1 MMKAEIGVEILK
13 KIVENIDEGIHFIDK
28 NGITR
33 LYNHKMAEIEN
44 ISRESIIGKRFSPNI
59 FKSLSEMD
67 STLLRVLKE
76 NVAIKDNIQKYLNK
90 SGKEIITI
98 NSTIPIEING
108 EIIGALEIA
117 KDMTSIKS
125 LSDEVIKLQKINENF
140 DKDTV
145 FNENKQ
151 TNKKSY
157 EFKDII
163 GESSQI
169 KKAIYMAKKASE
181 NDAAV
186 LIYGETGT
194 GKELL
199 SQSIHYNSGRKN
211 GPFLAINCAAL
222 PETLFEAILFGTT
235 KGSFTGAI
243 DKAGL
248 FEQANGGTLL
258 LDEINSIS
266 PQMQAKL
273 LRALQEKVIR
283 RIGGTKD
290 ISVDVRVISTTNE
303 NPKDIIKSGKMRLDL
318 YYRLNVI
325 FLEIPP
331 LRERTEDV
339 LLLTNK
345 FIENYNMKLDKNIKG
360 ISEDV
365 KKIFTKYLWPGN
377 IRELDNVIYSSMI
390 MADENILNKNS
401 LNMYWDDELLKK
413 DEETQDTYINLVGL
427 KEEIEGINGSLE
439 DRVSKIEENYIR
451 NAIEAYPNNLSKAAA
466 FLGISRQALQYKMKK
481 YNILKETLNFG
492 C

>member
-28 NGITR
+28 SGITR

>member
-28 NGITR
+28 SGITR

-44 ISRESIIGKRFSPNI
+44 ISRENIIGKRFSPNI

>member
-199 SQSIHYNSGRKN
+199 SQSIHYNSARKN

>member
-28 NGITR
+28 SGITR

-413 DEETQDTYINLVGL
+413 DEETQDTYINLVGM
-427 KEEIEGINGSLE
+427 KEEIEGVNGSLE

>member
-28 NGITR
+28 SGITR

-76 NVAIKDNIQKYLNK
+76 NVVIKDNIQKYLNK

>member
-28 NGITR
+28 SGITR

-427 KEEIEGINGSLE
+427 KEEIEGINSSLE

>member
-211 GPFLAINCAAL
+211 EPFLAINCAAL

>member
-1 MMKAEIGVEILK
+1 MMKAEVSLEILK

-33 LYNHKMAEIEN
+33 LYNYKMAEIEN
-44 ISRESIIGKRFSPNI
+44 MSRESIIGKRFSPSI

-76 NVAIKDNIQKYLNK
+76 NISIKDNIQKYLNK
-90 SGKEIITI
+90 NGKEIITL
-98 NSTIPIEING
+98 NSTIPIEFNG
-108 EIIGALEIA
+108 EVIGALEIA

-125 LSDEVIKLQKINENF
+125 LSDEVIKLQKINENVN
-140 DKDTV
+140 DSLSPVEKKL
-145 FNENKQ
+145 NNKQ
-151 TNKKSY
+151 KY

-169 KKAIYMAKKASE
+169 KKAIYMAKRASE

-199 SQSIHYNSGRKN
+199 SQSIHYNSSRKN
-211 GPFLAINCAAL
+211 EPFLAINCAAL

-243 DKAGL
+243 DKTGL

-290 ISVDVRVISTTNE
+290 IEIDVRIISTTNE

-318 YYRLNVI
+318 YYRLNV
-325 FLEIPP
+325 FYLEIPP

-339 LLLTNK
+339 LLLAEK
-345 FIENYNMKLDKNIKG
+345 FIESYNVKLNKNIKG
-360 ISEDV
+360 ISEEV
-365 KKIFTKYLWPGN
+365 KKIFTRYLWPGN

-390 MADENILNKNS
+390 MADEDILNRNS
-401 LNMYWDDELLKK
+401 LNMYWDDELMKK
-413 DEETQDTYINLVGL
+413 DEKPQDTYINLVGM
-427 KEEIEGINGSLE
+427 KEELEGVNGSLE
-439 DRVSKIEENYIR
+439 DKVSKIEENYIR
-451 NAIEAYPNNLSKAAA
+451 SAIEAYPNNLSKAAA

-481 YNILKETLNFG
+481 YNI
-492 C
+492 

>member
-28 NGITR
+28 SGITR

-151 TNKKSY
+151 TNKKLY

>member
-1 MMKAEIGVEILK
+1 MKAEIGVEILK

-28 NGITR
+28 SGITR

-427 KEEIEGINGSLE
+427 KEEIEGINSSLE

>member
-1 MMKAEIGVEILK
+1 MKAEIGVEILK

-413 DEETQDTYINLVGL
+413 DEETQDTYINLVGM
-427 KEEIEGINGSLE
+427 KEEIEGVNGSLE

>member
-1 MMKAEIGVEILK
+1 MMKAEIGVKILK

-199 SQSIHYNSGRKN
+199 SQSIHYNSARKN

>member
-1 MMKAEIGVEILK
+1 MKAEIGVEILK

-28 NGITR
+28 SGITR

>member
-28 NGITR
+28 SGITR

-76 NVAIKDNIQKYLNK
+76 NVVIKDNIQKYLNK

-199 SQSIHYNSGRKN
+199 SQSIHYNSARKN

>member
-199 SQSIHYNSGRKN
+199 SQSIHYNSARKN

-413 DEETQDTYINLVGL
+413 DEETQDTYINLIGM
-427 KEEIEGINGSLE
+427 KEEIEGVNGSLE

>member
-1 MMKAEIGVEILK
+1 MKAEIGVEILK

-28 NGITR
+28 SGITR

-151 TNKKSY
+151 TNKKLY